1 MYNMKKTNRNL
12 ILSII
17 VTAIVSTVLVKT
29 AEHYFGM
36 ANVFMFAVAIV
47 TIVGVVVVPV
57 MQVRAKIK

>member
-17 VTAIVSTVLVKT
+17 VTAIVGTALVKT
-29 AEHYFGM
+29 AEYMFGM

-57 MQVRAKIK
+57 MQVRAKAK